1 MELPGNRVLNFAGAL
16 ICAGMMA
23 FALYSQYVLLMD
35 PCPLCSLQRL
45 AVILL
50 GVTFLVAAIHGPRT
64 IGARIYAGLIAILAI
79 FGLGVAAR
87 HVWLQNLPADEVPAC
102 GPGLAYMVDNF
113 PFSDVLDMIF
123 NGSGECAEISWKLLG
138 LSMPAWVALSMVGL
152 GVAGIWFNLRNT
164 GPLRI

>member
-1 MELPGNRVLNFAGAL
+1 MKLPSSRVLNFAGAL

-50 GVTFLVAAIHGPRT
+50 GVTFLAAAIHGPRT
-64 IGARIYAGLIAILAI
+64 IAGRVYAGLIAIFAV
-79 FGLGVAAR
+79 FGIGVAAR
-87 HVWLQNLPADEVPAC
+87 HVWLQNLPAEEVPAC
-102 GPGLAYMVDNF
+102 GPGLSYMVDNF

-138 LSMPAWVALSMVGL
+138 LSMPAWVVVSMVGL
-152 GVAGIWFNLRNT
+152 GVAGVWFNLRST
-164 GPLRI
+164 DPVRT